1 MNEEVRKIM
10 TINPPIATP
19 NQKVS
24 EIADYMLNNNLQQLP
39 VTQDGKLVGML
50 TTYDMWKALRKSPD
64 AESLQVKDVMELK
77 VIKITPLDKVGTA
90 AELFMDRRFKTLP
103 VVNLNNDLK
112 GVVTSFDV
120 MRHALREEYP
130 RPILYQ
136 NELS

>member
-64 AESLQVKDVMELK
+64 AESLQVIAAFFFSFLYTYT
-77 VIKITPLDKVGTA
+77 ITI
-90 AELFMDRRFKTLP
+90 
-103 VVNLNNDLK
+103 N
-112 GVVTSFDV
+112 
-120 MRHALREEYP
+120 
-130 RPILYQ
+130 Q
-136 NELS
+136 NK